1 MKMNLPKCKCSHCRN
16 IERQQT
22 EAEAR
27 LAKKQA
33 LVSFCKNSYF
43 EGGASDT
50 ALMSKAMDR

>member
-1 MKMNLPKCKCSHCRN
+1 MELIKCQCSHCRN

-27 LAKKQA
+27 SAKKQA

-43 EGGASDT
+43 KKGASDA